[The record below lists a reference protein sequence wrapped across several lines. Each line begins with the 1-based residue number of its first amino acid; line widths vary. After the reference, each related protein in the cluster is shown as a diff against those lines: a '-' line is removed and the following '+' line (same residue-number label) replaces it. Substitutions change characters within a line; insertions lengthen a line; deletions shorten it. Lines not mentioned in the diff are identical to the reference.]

1 MYFGFDSVVGAMH
14 RSDPLIDT
22 HQFVERSELAPRVTV
37 PIRWGSW
44 FGITGTAGYRITDY
58 GGQLADF
65 SEMAPEGIPIGQGL
79 LRTDGEFGM
88 EMRPPALERTW
99 DRGKTK
105 WKHVIEPKIDYNFV
119 TGINDFSRILL
130 FDQDDTLTDTSEIE
144 SSITQRLFRKTADG
158 QAEEFL
164 TWRLAAKYYFDP
176 TFGGA
181 FVPGQRNV
189 FAATD
194 SLTAFAF
201 ADEPRRWTPI
211 VSLIKMR
218 FNPRYDIQ
226 LETDSDTVTSK
237 LAVLGL
243 IATLHPYQQSFF
255 TLSQFKLN
263 TNPILLGLQAVPGQ
277 PLQSL
282 QDQIRL
288 TAGWGQM
295 NRKGWNTA
303 VLIAYDAIQ
312 RLFQYEAVQASY
324 NGSCCGISFEYRRVF
339 LGPLS
344 NDNEFRASLLIANIG
359 TFGNL
364 TRQERLF

>member
-1 MYFGFDSVVGAMH
+1 VYFGLDSVVGAMH
-14 RSDPLIDT
+14 RADTLIDT
-22 HQFVERSELAPRVTV
+22 GQFVERSEFAPRVSV

-44 FGITGTAGYRITDY
+44 FGITSTAGYRITDY
-58 GGQLADF
+58 GEQLVN
-65 SEMAPEGIPIGQGL
+65 GIPVAQGL
-79 LRTDGEFGM
+79 LRTDGEFSI

-105 WKHVIEPKIDYNFV
+105 WKHVIEPNLIYNYV
-119 TGINDFSRILL
+119 TGINDFSRIIR
-130 FDQDDTLTDTSEIE
+130 FDQDDTITDTSEIE
-144 SSITQRLFRKTADG
+144 SSVTQRLFRKTADG

-164 TWRLAAKYYFDP
+164 SWRVAAKYYFDP

-181 FVPGQRNV
+181 LVPGQRNV
-189 FAATD
+189 FAALD
-194 SLTAFAF
+194 SITPFAF
-201 ADEPRRWTPI
+201 ADEPRHWSPI
-211 VSLIKMR
+211 VSLVKMR
-218 FNPRYDIQ
+218 FNPRYDVQ
-226 LETDSDTVTSK
+226 FETDYDSVPNR
-237 LAVLGL
+237 LAAAGL
-243 IATLHPYQQSFF
+243 IATIRPYQQSFF
-255 TLSQFKLN
+255 SLAQFRLN
-263 TNPILLGLQAVPGQ
+263 TDPILQ
-277 PLQSL
+277 PL

-303 VLIAYDAIQ
+303 LLIAYDTIQ
-312 RLFQYEAVQASY
+312 HALQYEAVQASY
-324 NGSCCGISFEYRRVF
+324 NGSCCGISFEYRRIY